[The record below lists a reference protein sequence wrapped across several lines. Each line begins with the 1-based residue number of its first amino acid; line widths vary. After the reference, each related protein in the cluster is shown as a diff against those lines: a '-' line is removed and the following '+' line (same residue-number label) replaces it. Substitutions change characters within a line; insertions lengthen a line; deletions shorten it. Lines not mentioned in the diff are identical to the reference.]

1 MSVAEGIQRCG
12 GRRFFLTIGAGI
24 VDTLLLMGGF
34 IGEQSYVTLT
44 IATVAVYIGGNTYQK
59 KIEAAQ

>member
-1 MSVAEGIQRCG
+1 MSIAEGIARCG
-12 GRRFFLTIGAGI
+12 GRRFFMTMGSG
-24 VDTLLLMGGF
+24 VVNTLLLMGGY

-59 KIEAAQ
+59 KVEAGK